1 MNNIETVLSQIELP
15 EEFKFFERNGARSFY
30 SNSSHEKVC
39 YIQFKHQRYII
50 NIPTTA
56 SPDLILSLVNE
67 GLEKFQKIL
76 NGE

>member
-1 MNNIETVLSQIELP
+1 MDNIETVLSQIELP
-15 EEFKFFERNGARSFY
+15 EGFKFFETNGARSFY
-30 SNSSHEKVC
+30 LTNSNTRIC
-39 YIQFKHQRYII
+39 YIQFNYQRYAI

-56 SPDLILSLVNE
+56 SPDFILSLVNE